1 MQLTKF
7 LPVYQGQKRDLARRR
22 RKNLPGSSTTLPVFP
37 MGDLLLLAITCV
49 CRLHWSARLGS
60 WSRVIRWV
68 FFLLFLPFLLLCF
81 LFGRGRCLPSRF
93 RPSFLFLVFFV
104 VVVVFFVVFVVIAR
118 SFSWAGL
125 LCRCRL
131 GRSLL
136 CRFRFCGRR
145 DLSRRRL
152 RRFRF
157 LCVCGGLVF
166 VIVSVI
172 VVIALPFLSLFSSS
186 FWGKRLH
193 FAEDGEHPA
202 GGNCFLLRPAAGER
216 EGPPQAR
223 RGAGCPRL

>member
-37 MGDLLLLAITCV
+37 
-49 CRLHWSARLGS
+49 
-60 WSRVIRWV
+60 V
-68 FFLLFLPFLLLCF
+68 FPFFFAFVLCF